1 MESNQNDYHISFFK
15 PTTAQAKWNRNL
27 AIKLILIWAVAV
39 FGFHFLLRAI
49 EKPTP
54 EESYVKYEMVWEN
67 ILSESASVE
76 EMQIFAHSSLS
87 VLGKIFIK
95 PNEKKTLINA
105 VSWVTY
111 QLADSVQ
118 KEILIDSTK
127 KMVKLTK
134 DVNND
139 VISIS
144 DPAYINVK
152 VSLSQLASPILGLQN
167 SDPRI
172 RIVPFSLVS
181 TEMEL
186 FKAENKDIIP
196 TIMFTYLIH
205 NQSFLTDFKFLG
217 FPFHYFY
224 SAIFL
229 LVLFVFLCWLYCYR
243 VDKMN
248 VKLDI
253 DE

>member
-87 VLGKIFIK
+87 VIGKVFIK
-95 PNEKKTLINA
+95 PEYKTALNNA
-105 VSWVTY
+105 VSWTAF
-111 QLADSVQ
+111 QLADSSQ
-118 KEILIDSTK
+118 KELLIDKTK
-127 KMVKLTK
+127 EFEKLKEEVT
-134 DVNND
+134 
-139 VISIS
+139 SIS
-144 DPAYINVK
+144 DPEYINAK
-152 VSLSQLASPILGLQN
+152 NSLSQVASSILGLQN

-172 RIVPFSLVS
+172 LIVSFSLVS

-186 FKAENKDIIP
+186 FKAENKDMIP
-196 TIMFTYLIH
+196 TIMSTYLVH

-243 VDKMN
+243 VDKKN
-248 VKLDI
+248 AELDI